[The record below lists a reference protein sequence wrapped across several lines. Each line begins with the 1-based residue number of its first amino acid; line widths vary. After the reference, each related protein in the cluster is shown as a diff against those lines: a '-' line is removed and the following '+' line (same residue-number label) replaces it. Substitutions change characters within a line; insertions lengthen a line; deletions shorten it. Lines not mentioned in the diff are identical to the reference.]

1 MTHPYPVHSLAYVTS
16 GIPDYSPALETRP
29 QDPKLWPYIGSVV
42 DYVLRKQPGFRDPPT
57 PQNMAL
63 PWKMNSRGGPQAS
76 LVQTGP
82 YAAFLGPAYDPV
94 LTDFDGQANQR
105 VTKIAMGGVEHS
117 IDDPY
122 SGVEANCRFRIAG
135 CELPPEL
142 TLDRFDRRRTLLVQ
156 LDQARRELETN
167 PSTQTFDRYRQMA
180 YATITSHTLSAPRL
194 DVHKS
199 RSRYAR
205 IMG

>member
-42 DYVLRKQPGFRDPPT
+42 DYVLRNRPGFRDPAT

-94 LTDFDGQANQR
+94 LTDFDGQANR
-105 VTKIAMGGVEHS
+105 HVTKIAMGG
-117 IDDPY
+117 
-122 SGVEANCRFRIAG
+122 RR
-135 CELPPEL
+135 
-142 TLDRFDRRRTLLVQ
+142 TFDRRSVLGR
-156 LDQARRELETN
+156 RREL
-167 PSTQTFDRYRQMA
+167 PLPHRRLR
-180 YATITSHTLSAPRL
+180 IAPGV
-194 DVHKS
+194 D
-199 RSRYAR
+199 AR
-205 IMG
+205 PL